1 MILRKEHT
9 MYEIEFYED
18 KNGKSEIADYIKEL
32 NAKAA
37 SSKPSCARQ
46 RMRHH
51 PWKSGGHTWHT
62 WIHAAFGGGLL
73 K

>member
-1 MILRKEHT
+1 MINRKSTYFLLNYYSKFAIMILRKEHT

-51 PWKSGGHTWHT
+51 P
-62 WIHAAFGGGLL
+62 
-73 K
+73 